1 MSNHLLLN
9 VCKNKECGHGV
20 VRVCSINILRGKI
33 SEPEKKTLLF
43 TLVEVYGKFYI
54 ATPEVDEV

>member
-9 VCKNKECGHGV
+9 VCKNNEYGRGV
-20 VRVCSINILRGKI
+20 VWFCSINILRGKI
-33 SEPEKKTLLF
+33 SEPEQKTLLF
-43 TLVEVYGKFYI
+43 TLVEVYNNFLI